1 MNAMPFAETS
11 KCPASLEPRKGQ
23 RLVPRLLSLLL
34 AALAFTP
41 AAVRA
46 DTPAGLPQGYTSDE
60 QAPAAPV
67 AEAQDTFQP
76 TQSVSADVSVTVGDD
91 EYVDTDPAALADFR
105 DPLTPYGAWVDDPTY
120 GTVWIPS
127 SAVVGADFA
136 PYQTAGHWD
145 LDANGDWIWISDYN
159 WGHIPFHYGRWVWI
173 GGRGWSWIPGR
184 TYAPAWVVWR
194 TTDYGYIGW
203 APMAPSYYW
212 FGGSA
217 VNVWVSPS
225 TAYVFCPSTYV
236 FHRSVNTYVVRDRS
250 IVARI
255 GAHSRA
261 YVPARPSAVGGAKMG
276 AGARGGASAG
286 FRRPA
291 GPSLAEA
298 RIPESAAPKARVSGD
313 ARAIAY
319 SRRSTT
325 AQART
330 MQPQGRSFTAAP
342 ADRPAGRS
350 PQHMERDH
358 RGAIN
363 AAPAHRDHADSP
375 RVAPS
380 HASRPDV
387 APSRPA
393 VQPRPDVQPSRPAAQ
408 PRPAVS
414 PSVQPRP
421 AAQPSRPAAQPSRPS
436 ASPRPSVSP
445 SVQPSRPSVS
455 PSRPSFSPSRPS
467 ASPSRPSFS
476 PGRRGR

>member
-1 MNAMPFAETS
+1 MNAMRFAETS
-11 KCPASLEPRKGQ
+11 QCPASPASRKGHG
-23 RLVPRLLSLLL
+23 LVPRLFSLLL

-46 DTPAGLPQGYTSDE
+46 DTPADLPQGYTSDE
-60 QAPAAPV
+60 QAAPADA
-67 AEAQDTFQP
+67 AAQGNPTFQP
-76 TQSVSADVSVTVGDD
+76 TQATVGADVSVTVVDD

-105 DPLTPYGAWVDDPTY
+105 DPLSPYGAWVDDPTY
-120 GTVWIPS
+120 GTIWVPS

-145 LDANGDWIWISDYN
+145 LDGNGDWIWVSDYN
-159 WGHIPFHYGRWVWI
+159 WGHIPFHYGRWIWI

-184 TYAPAWVVWR
+184 TYAPAWVTWR

-212 FGGSA
+212 FGGA
-217 VNVWVSPS
+217 PVNVWVTPS
-225 TAYVFCPSTYV
+225 SAYVFCPSTYV

-261 YVPARPSAVGGAKMG
+261 YVPARPSAGSAPSKIGAPGAPGGT
-276 AGARGGASAG
+276 SI
-286 FRRPA
+286 RRPA

-298 RIPESAAPKARVSGD
+298 KIPASAAPRSRVSPD
-313 ARAIAY
+313 ARAVAY

-330 MQPQGRSFTAAP
+330 MAPPQGRNFTAAP
-342 ADRPAGRS
+342 AAAPAGRGTS
-350 PQHMERDH
+350 ERV
-358 RGAIN
+358 
-363 AAPAHRDHADSP
+363 HRDAPSSP
-375 RVAPS
+375 RVSPS
-380 HASRPDV
+380 QASRPSMQRPDV
-387 APSRPA
+387 APSRPS
-393 VQPRPDVQPSRPAAQ
+393 VQPSRPA
-408 PRPAVS
+408 
-414 PSVQPRP
+414 VQP
-421 AAQPSRPAAQPSRPS
+421 QPSRPAVQPQPSRPAVQPSRPS
-436 ASPRPSVSP
+436 VS
-445 SVQPSRPSVS
+445 PSRPSVS

-467 ASPSRPSFS
+467 GSPSRSFSPS

>member
-1 MNAMPFAETS
+1 MNAMRFAETS
-11 KCPASLEPRKGQ
+11 QCPASPEPRKGQ
-23 RLVPRLLSLLL
+23 RLVPRLLSLLV

-46 DTPAGLPQGYTSDE
+46 DTPGELPQGYTSDE
-60 QAPAAPV
+60 QTPAAPV
-67 AEAQDTFQP
+67 AEASPTYQN
-76 TQSVSADVSVTVGDD
+76 TQSVSADVSVTVAED
-91 EYVDTDPAALADFR
+91 EYIDTDPAALSDFR

-120 GTVWIPS
+120 GTIWVPS

-173 GGRGWSWIPGR
+173 GSRGWSWIPGR

-194 TTDYGYIGW
+194 TTDYGYVGW

-212 FGGSA
+212 IGGSA
-217 VNVWVSPS
+217 VNVWVTPS
-225 TAYVFCPSTYV
+225 TPYVFCPSTYV

-261 YVPARPSAVGGAKMG
+261 YVPARPSAAGGAKIG
-276 AGARGGASAG
+276 APGARGGASA

-291 GPSLAEA
+291 GPSLADA
-298 RIPESAAPKARVSGD
+298 RIPEAAAPKARVSAD

-330 MQPQGRSFTAAP
+330 MPPQGRSF
-342 ADRPAGRS
+342 
-350 PQHMERDH
+350 
-358 RGAIN
+358 N
-363 AAPAHRDHADSP
+363 AAPAVGRADRGAPQHIEREQREQRGAVNAERAHRDPANSP
-375 RVAPS
+375 RVSPS
-380 HASRPDV
+380 QGARPDVQPSRPSVQPSRPDV
-387 APSRPA
+387 APSRPS
-393 VQPRPDVQPSRPAAQ
+393 VQPSR
-408 PRPAVS
+408 
-414 PSVQPRP
+414 
-421 AAQPSRPAAQPSRPS
+421 
-436 ASPRPSVSP
+436 P
-445 SVQPSRPSVS
+445 SVQPSRPSVQ
-455 PSRPSFSPSRPS
+455 PSRPSVQPSRPSVQPSRPSVQPSRPSVQPSRPS

-476 PGRRGR
+476 PGRPGR